1 MLSDKLRLS
10 NFKIMN
16 GHVIRVYD
24 GSVTANELSK
34 TLMANDVEIES
45 VGKKS
50 GSLEDYFL
58 KMTGESGNS

>member
-1 MLSDKLRLS
+1 
-10 NFKIMN
+10 MN

-24 GSVTANELSK
+24 GSVTANKLSK

-58 KMTGESGNS
+58 KMTGEGGNS